1 MRRMHA
7 MTWVAT
13 GTKVCLRVRPL
24 LRLEEDDVNV
34 LRMVRGCVTLKTR
47 SFRRLVNLQAPGL
60 LIKVDRHNKIGGVSK
75 TLPLFTGICRLCL
88 LPDTC
93 LDLTITR
100 ATFQVSTAHTQTHT
114 HERRRW
120 LVEALLKEPE
130 RYSGTPYWMRGV
142 VQLVTL

>member
-1 MRRMHA
+1 MHA

-60 LIKVDRHNKIGGVSK
+60 LIKVGRHNKIGGGFKNSAAVYWNLP
-75 TLPLFTGICRLCL
+75 TLPFTGY
-88 LPDTC
+88 LPRPHYYESDFSSFY
-93 LDLTITR
+93 R
-100 ATFQVSTAHTQTHT
+100 AHTDTHT
-114 HERRRW
+114 
-120 LVEALLKEPE
+120 
-130 RYSGTPYWMRGV
+130 
-142 VQLVTL
+142 